1 MHCSPKIKQ
10 SIHLIVYG
18 HLGIF
23 VYCLVCIQIS
33 IGFHRTCFIC
43 IWFSLF
49 YACVFSFNFL
59 VLVCVSA
66 AFCVSIRMS
75 ACFGSVLFSLQQ
87 NPVCCVVLVWLA
99 YLSDCL
105 FMRSI
110 PIWRFELQR
119 LNLEIWFDLVS
130 KNVLQEHTVFFILNF
145 FLLDTC
151 TSFLG
156 CKSIFLNHLKLL
168 LDPVLF
174 PLTINSAPRVKQ
186 NIRCLNFRWC
196 VSIIE
201 NIKSS
206 CKCIQKNWSSPC

>member
-1 MHCSPKIKQ
+1 M
-10 SIHLIVYG
+10 
-18 HLGIF
+18 
-23 VYCLVCIQIS
+23 
-33 IGFHRTCFIC
+33 
-43 IWFSLF
+43 
-49 YACVFSFNFL
+49 
-59 VLVCVSA
+59 VCVSA

-87 NPVCCVVLVWLA
+87 NSVCCVVLVWLA

-110 PIWRFELQR
+110 PIWWMAFRTTETKFRDLF
-119 LNLEIWFDLVS
+119 WFS
-130 KNVLQEHTVFFILNF
+130 EQKSSWRTYFIFNF
-145 FLLDTC
+145 KVFLLDTY

-206 CKCIQKNWSSPC
+206 CKCIQKTSLARVKSNLDFLL